1 MRILFVALQFP
12 IPANN
17 GLKMRSWSLLQALAA
32 EGHELS
38 LVYFQDS
45 SDVRAEILPLG
56 SICQDLT
63 AVPFRF
69 TSLSSSRDYWRRA
82 LALFSLHPYAAGRF
96 VSPLMRERIKEVL
109 SRHRFDLIIADT
121 AFSMLNLPTTD
132 VPITLNAHNLEYMIL
147 KRYLSH
153 ESNPLKLAYG
163 WLETQKVRGWESDAC
178 SHADYVM
185 CCSKHDKELIQEL
198 CPRVPI
204 SVIPNIVDV
213 NNYGPTTDVDE
224 PVLIYQGGMDWY
236 PNRDAVEYLVFEI
249 LPILRRSVPDCRVI
263 VAGRNPSPEFRR
275 QFDSIPH
282 VSFTGTVPDMRLE
295 IAKAAVSVVP
305 LRIGSG
311 TRMKILEAAAMGKP
325 IVSTTLGAEGLE
337 FVDGSEIVLADQP
350 QAFADA
356 VAGLLCDAARRRSIG
371 RAARRRVEQ
380 QYSMTALRS
389 SLHDLT
395 VTAEGQQARE
405 VACQFQ

>member
-17 GLKMRSWSLLQALAA
+17 GLKMRSWSVLQALAA

-45 SDVRAEILPLG
+45 SEVRAEVLPLG
-56 SICQDLT
+56 SACRHVT

-82 LALFSLHPYAAGRF
+82 LAICSRQPYACGRF
-96 VSPLMRERIKEVL
+96 GSPAMRKRITEVL
-109 SRHRFDLIIADT
+109 SQHQFDLIIADT

-132 VPITLNAHNLEYMIL
+132 VPVVLNAHNLEYMIL

-163 WLETQKVRGWESDAC
+163 WLESRKVRSWESEAC
-178 SHADYVM
+178 FQANYVM
-185 CCSKHDKELIQEL
+185 CCSQHDRELLQML
-198 CPRVPI
+198 RPGVPTF
-204 SVIPNIVDV
+204 VVPNIVDV
-213 NNYGPTTDVDE
+213 DSYIPADDVEE

-236 PNRDAVEYLVFEI
+236 PNRDAVENLAFEI
-249 LPILRRSVPDCRVI
+249 LPILRGLVPHFKVI
-263 VAGRNPSPEFRR
+263 VAGRNPSPEFRQR
-275 QFDSIPH
+275 FSRIAE
-282 VSFTGTVPDMRLE
+282 VSFTGTVADMRIP

-325 IVSTTLGAEGLE
+325 VVSTTLGAEGLE
-337 FVDGSEIVLADQP
+337 FIDGSEILIADRP
-350 QAFADA
+350 QAFAKA
-356 VAGLLCDAARRRSIG
+356 IAQLLNDAASRRSLG
-371 RAARRRVEQ
+371 LAARRRVEQ
-380 QYSMTALRS
+380 QYSMSVLRESLLELTAL
-389 SLHDLT
+389 
-395 VTAEGQQARE
+395 VEGQQAKE
-405 VACQFQ
+405 VAALA

>member
-1 MRILFVALQFP
+1 
-12 IPANN
+12 
-17 GLKMRSWSLLQALAA
+17 
-32 EGHELS
+32 
-38 LVYFQDS
+38 
-45 SDVRAEILPLG
+45 
-56 SICQDLT
+56 
-63 AVPFRF
+63 
-69 TSLSSSRDYWRRA
+69 
-82 LALFSLHPYAAGRF
+82 
-96 VSPLMRERIKEVL
+96 
-109 SRHRFDLIIADT
+109 
-121 AFSMLNLPTTD
+121 MLNLPATD
-132 VPITLNAHNLEYMIL
+132 VPIALNAHNLEYMIL

-163 WLETQKVRGWESDAC
+163 WLETQKVRRWESDAC
-178 SHADYVM
+178 FHADYVM
-185 CCSKHDKELIQEL
+185 CCSKHDKELIREL

-204 SVIPNIVDV
+204 SVVPNIVDV
-213 NNYGPTTDVDE
+213 NNYSPTTDVDE
-224 PVLIYQGGMDWY
+224 SVLIYQGGLDWY

-249 LPILRRSVPDCRVI
+249 LPILRRLVPDCRVI
-263 VAGRNPSPEFRR
+263 VPGRNPSPAFRP
-275 QFDSIPH
+275 QFESIPY
-282 VSFTGTVPDMRLE
+282 VSFTGTVSDMRRE

-356 VAGLLCDAARRRSIG
+356 VAGFLRDAARRRSLG

-380 QYSMTALRS
+380 QYSMTALRA
-389 SLHDLT
+389 SLRDLT
-395 VTAEGQQARE
+395 VTADGQQARE

>member
-45 SDVRAEILPLG
+45 SEVRVDVLPLG
-56 SICQDLT
+56 SVCRDVT
-63 AVPFRF
+63 PVPFRF
-69 TSLSSSRDYWRRA
+69 TSLSSSRDYGRRA
-82 LALFSLHPYAAGRF
+82 LALFSRDPYAAGRF
-96 VSPLMRERIKEVL
+96 LSPLMRERIKEVL
-109 SRHRFDLIIADT
+109 LRHQFDLIIADT
-121 AFSMLNLPTTD
+121 AFGMLNLPTTD
-132 VPITLNAHNLEYMIL
+132 VPIALNAHNLEYMIL

-153 ESNPLKLAYG
+153 ASNPLKLAYG
-163 WLETQKVRGWESDAC
+163 WLETKKVRRWETDAC
-178 SHADYVM
+178 FHANYVL
-185 CCSKHDKELIQEL
+185 CCSQHDKELVQEL
-198 CPRVPI
+198 CPQVPTL
-204 SVIPNIVDV
+204 VVPNIVDV
-213 NNYGPTTDVDE
+213 DNYIPSRDVDE

-249 LPILRRSVPDCRVI
+249 LPILRRLVPGCRVI

-275 QFDSIPH
+275 GFESIPY
-282 VSFTGTVPDMRLE
+282 VSFTGTVADMRLE

-337 FVDGSEIVLADQP
+337 FVSGSEIVLADEP
-350 QAFADA
+350 RTFADA
-356 VAGLLCDAARRRSIG
+356 VAGLLGDAARRRSLG

-380 QYSMTALRS
+380 QYSMSALRA
-389 SLHDLT
+389 SLHELT

-405 VACQFQ
+405 AACQFQ